1 MTDTE
6 LARAL
11 ERCEIPNEGFPHVSH
26 LRVAWVYLEECA
38 EVEEACGR
46 MAATLRRF
54 ATAVGKPEKYHETIT
69 VFWIRALAA
78 ARSAVEQ
85 RLRQFEDVLAGHPEL
100 LDKDLLLAYYSPQRL
115 ASGEARSSWIEPD
128 RRPLTFDVPAPHS
141 SDSSGDAPD
150 RALSGRSA

>member
-38 EVEEACGR
+38 EVEAACER

-54 ATAVGKPEKYHETIT
+54 AAAVGKPEKYHETIT
-69 VFWIRALAA
+69 LFWIRALAA
-78 ARSAVEQ
+78 AHWNRERPRSTPAQ
-85 RLRQFEDVLAGHPEL
+85 TLMR
-100 LDKDLLLAYYSPQRL
+100 
-115 ASGEARSSWIEPD
+115 SGPPS
-128 RRPLTFDVPAPHS
+128 
-141 SDSSGDAPD
+141 
-150 RALSGRSA
+150 